1 MRRKSGFAPL
11 LAISALSPTHTF
23 ACGEGGEGGAE
34 GDAKWLSNR
43 GAAVAA
49 DKAAALDKF
58 VAGSD
63 ATAPS
68 TPTSSA

>member
-1 MRRKSGFAPL
+1 MMRKSGFAPL

-23 ACGEGGEGGAE
+23 ACGEGAAE
-34 GDAKWLSNR
+34 GDGKWLSNR

-63 ATAPS
+63 ATAPP